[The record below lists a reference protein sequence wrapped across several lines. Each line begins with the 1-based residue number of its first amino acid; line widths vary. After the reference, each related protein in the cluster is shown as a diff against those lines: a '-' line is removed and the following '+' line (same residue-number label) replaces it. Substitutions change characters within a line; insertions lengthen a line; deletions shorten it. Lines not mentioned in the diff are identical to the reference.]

1 MRLYVLIV
9 GFSLFVS
16 GTTVSA
22 QDLVTSFPGGVE
34 HPGTTAALAE
44 TEAELEVSLAPVYYV
59 VEQDLRV
66 FASPED
72 RQPGASR
79 LGLREGVRVLEE
91 SDGWSYIEWN
101 NRRGYV
107 PSEALSNV
115 WIRVDKSERMVYV
128 YHGDVLYR
136 SFPVDVSAS
145 DEDKVRRSGRG
156 ERDHYRIPEGVFFIC
171 RKNPNSRYY
180 RALVINYPNR
190 EHARRGAREGLI
202 SESQYNRIV
211 RAEENFESP
220 PMGTVLGGLIEL
232 HGSGSGRQRAWT
244 RGCVA
249 LRDVHMNELWD
260 MVHVGTPVIIE
271 P

>member
-1 MRLYVLIV
+1 MRNPLLVPSLIFLAF
-9 GFSLFVS
+9 GASA
-16 GTTVSA
+16 SA
-22 QDLVTSFPGGVE
+22 QDFVSSFPGGVE
-34 HPGTTAALAE
+34 NVVSDAPGVDEDEAAN
-44 TEAELEVSLAPVYYV
+44 SPVYYV
-59 VEQDLRV
+59 IERNLRV

-72 RQPGASR
+72 AHPSSA
-79 LGLREGVRVLEE
+79 GLDLRDGVRVLEE
-91 SDGWSYIEWN
+91 ADGWSYIEWN

-107 PSEALSNV
+107 PSDALSNV

-128 YHGDVLYR
+128 YHGAEIYR
-136 SFPVDVSAS
+136 TLEADVSTS
-145 DEDKVRRSGRG
+145 DEDKERRSALG
-156 ERDHYRIPEGVFFIC
+156 EREHYRIPEGVFFVS

-180 RALVINYPNR
+180 RAFVINYPNR
-190 EHARRGAREGLI
+190 EHGLRGLREGLI
-202 SESQYNRIV
+202 SEAQYNRIAA
-211 RAEENFESP
+211 AERNFQSP
-220 PMGTVLGGLIEL
+220 PMGTALGGLIEI